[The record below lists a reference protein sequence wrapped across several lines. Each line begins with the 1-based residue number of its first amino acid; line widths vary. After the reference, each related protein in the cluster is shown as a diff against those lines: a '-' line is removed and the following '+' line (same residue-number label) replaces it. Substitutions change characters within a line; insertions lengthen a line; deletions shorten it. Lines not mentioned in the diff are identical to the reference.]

1 MFRQKKSPDVK
12 SVAIGASIAAAA
24 GYIAG
29 ILTAPKSGKQTRQD
43 IQVAAHKG
51 VKEAEAEVKKLQVEL
66 EDIGKE
72 AKKRG
77 GELSDKANQEL
88 HELVAKA
95 KVAKDKTT
103 TMIVAVKK
111 GEAEDAE
118 LQKALIQAHNAV
130 KNIRKYLSK

>member
-51 VKEAEAEVKKLQVEL
+51 VKEAEAEVKKLQAEL